1 MFGADGTFG
10 LAVVA
15 GLMVDVAEVAAGGV
29 GLVYGLGTEEG
40 AGWDECMRLGKSKTM
55 IN

>member
-15 GLMVDVAEVAAGGV
+15 GLVVDVAEVAAGVV
-29 GLVYGLGTEEG
+29 GLVCAWVGDRERG
-40 AGWDECMRLGKSKTM
+40 AGWDDCMRLGEQ
-55 IN
+55 